1 MITANMRLSV
11 FAAAAAAV
19 LPVAVLAQSTSGQDL
34 TPEGRGAYVSV
45 AGAVEGFH
53 ARAGEIAL
61 AKARRPEVRQFAQTM
76 VDAHRESLERL
87 IAAARERGIDASEPG
102 LLPFQWSRLRR
113 LERASARRFDRV
125 FVAQQIEAHEIAVEL
140 HRNFA
145 ENGDDTTLQSFAEA
159 EAPVEQQHLDQA
171 RGLQ

>member
-1 MITANMRLSV
+1 MITANIRLSV

-19 LPVAVLAQSTSGQDL
+19 LPVAAIAQSTSGQDL
-34 TPEGRGAYVSV
+34 TPDGRGAYVSV
-45 AGAVEGFH
+45 AGAVNGFEV
-53 ARAGEIAL
+53 RSGEIAL
-61 AKARRPEVRQFAQTM
+61 TKARRPEVRQLAQTI
-76 VDAHRESLERL
+76 VDAHRQGMERL

-113 LERASARRFDRV
+113 LERASGSRFDRV
-125 FVAQQIEAHEIAVEL
+125 YVEQQIEAHEIAVEL

-145 ENGDDTTLQSFAEA
+145 ENGDDPTLRAYAEA
-159 EAPVEQQHLDQA
+159 AAPVEQQHLDQA